1 MLDQRL
7 RRQPHATNHFLGKEA
22 KALSGG
28 PGNPP
33 FLPMNQGNPNLK
45 TPAMRSLPM
54 KWIVEAESGAGIRI
68 DSLLNQY
75 HWYFHG

>member
-7 RRQPHATNHFLGKEA
+7 HRQPHATNHFLGKEA

-33 FLPMNQGNPNLK
+33 FLPMNQGSTNLK
-45 TPAMRSLPM
+45 TPVVRSLPM
-54 KWIVEAESGAGIRI
+54 K
-68 DSLLNQY
+68 
-75 HWYFHG
+75 